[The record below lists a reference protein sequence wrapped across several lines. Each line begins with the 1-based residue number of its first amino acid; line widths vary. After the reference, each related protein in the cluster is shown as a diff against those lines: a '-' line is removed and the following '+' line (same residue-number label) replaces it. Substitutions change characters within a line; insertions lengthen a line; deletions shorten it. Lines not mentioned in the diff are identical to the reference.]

1 MKKAFKLMLAVLAVG
16 TLVFSS
22 CNKEKDGKYVPGK
35 KIKTVE
41 NASVTTV
48 GGTDITTVTQV
59 TEFVWDGKLV
69 SKINIKD
76 GSGGYMGILNFTYD
90 KKKRVSEIFSESVD
104 NSLYKFTYDG
114 NDLVKIVE
122 YDDKDSNDIV
132 SDYIFTKVDGKI
144 VEITHTVYDDD
155 KMAAFSPLQMIMPED
170 IALDFERLSQSN
182 AKNDDISVMKLT
194 WEGKNIKKAVLESG
208 SSTMT
213 HEMTYDDKINPIH
226 GLYTNT
232 FYYSIDVYSANN
244 VLTDVV
250 TMPIIG
256 KTTAEYV
263 YEYDGN
269 YPVKQTSSREM
280 AVVGMVRNVTTIT
293 YE

>member
-1 MKKAFKLMLAVLAVG
+1 MMLLLSVSALMFV
-16 TLVFSS
+16 S
-22 CNKEKDGKYVPGK
+22 CSKDKDGKYVPGR
-35 KIKTVE
+35 KIKTIE

-59 TEFVWDGKLV
+59 TDFVWDGKLV

-76 GSGGYMGILNFTYD
+76 GSGGDMGMMTFSYD

-122 YDDKDSNDIV
+122 YDDKNSDDIV
-132 SDYIFTKVDGKI
+132 SDYIFTKIDGKI

-155 KMAAFSPLQMIMPED
+155 KQAAFSPLQLIVPED
-170 IALDFERLSQSN
+170 IALDFERQSLLN
-182 AKNDDISVMKLT
+182 TKSDEVSVLKLT
-194 WEGKNIKKAVLESG
+194 WEGKNVKKAVLESG

-213 HEMTYDDKINPIH
+213 HEMTYDDKINPIC
-226 GLYTNT
+226 GLYTNS
-232 FYYSIDVYSANN
+232 FYYSTDVHSANN

-250 TMPIIG
+250 TMPVLG
-256 KTTAEYV
+256 KTTSEYV

-269 YPVKQTSSREM
+269 YPVKQTSSREVP
-280 AVVGMVRNVTTIT
+280 VVGTVKNVITIT
-293 YE
+293 YEE